1 MTGMVETKQ
10 TVQAGITYA
19 DWLQMPRTTRPH
31 EILDGELIMAPSPSS
46 SHQWRLFHLAQTMAQ
61 YVHSRGLG
69 VVLIA
74 PIDVIIRKEPR
85 LRTRQPDLLYLN
97 AERTG
102 VHGPEDL
109 EEMPA
114 IEIAPDLVVEML
126 SPEER
131 RRTQTGKL
139 EDYAAL
145 GALEAWLVSRESE
158 TVEVLRLESG
168 AYVRAG
174 LYGRGDVVSSS
185 VLPDLNLAVDELFA

>member
-1 MTGMVETKQ
+1 MVETKQ
-10 TVQAGITYA
+10 TVQTGITYA
-19 DWLQMPRTTRPH
+19 DWLKMPRATQPH
-31 EILDGELIMAPSPSS
+31 EILDGELIMAPAPSS
-46 SHQWRLFHLAQTMAQ
+46 THQWLLGRIHFHLFQ
-61 YVHSRGLG
+61 YSVATGTG
-69 VVLIA
+69 MVLA
-74 PIDVIIRKEPR
+74 SPIDVIIRKEPR

-102 VHGPEDL
+102 VHGPDDL

-126 SPEER
+126 SPKER
-131 RRTQTGKL
+131 RRTLTGKL

-158 TVEVLRLESG
+158 TVEVLRLQSG
-168 AYVRAG
+168 AYARTG

-185 VLPDLNLAVDELFA
+185 VLPDLNLAVDDIFA